1 LPIVPR
7 AERLTFDEVVKA
19 VINDYI
25 VNGKRSLR
33 VVERRINK
41 HLLPYFGGKRMAG
54 ISTATVNAYVAHR
67 LAQGIRNRNGERIKD
82 VSNAEINRELDALK
96 RAFSLAMQ
104 SGRLAMRPHIGML
117 QESAP
122 RSGFLERDQLASVV
136 AHLPPALRP
145 VVEFAYIT
153 GWRTASEVLP
163 LEWRNVDVKAGESRS
178 TRARARTASRA
189 CSR

>member
-104 SGRLAMRPHIGML
+104 SGRLAMRPHIGDASGVSTAIRVPRTRSDRL
-117 QESAP
+117 RRSASAASAP
-122 RSGFLERDQLASVV
+122 AGRGVRLHHRLATRERGV
-136 AHLPPALRP
+136 
-145 VVEFAYIT
+145 
-153 GWRTASEVLP
+153 TAGMAQ
-163 LEWRNVDVKAGESRS
+163 RRRQGR
-178 TRARARTASRA
+178 
-189 CSR
+189 

>member
-82 VSNAEINRELDALK
+82 VSNAEINREAGRVETGLLPGDA
-96 RAFSLAMQ
+96 
-104 SGRLAMRPHIGML
+104 
-117 QESAP
+117 EWSARDAAAHRGCFRRQHRDP
-122 RSGFLERDQLASVV
+122 GSSNAIRS
-136 AHLPPALRP
+136 PP
-145 VVEFAYIT
+145 
-153 GWRTASEVLP
+153 S
-163 LEWRNVDVKAGESRS
+163 
-178 TRARARTASRA
+178 
-189 CSR
+189 